1 MTITVEALPLPKGEA
16 RPYTGQDKAAL
27 EALKPAKYAQSDDE
41 LIVKRAAQ
49 IVGSSKDASES
60 ALKLAAWVHNMT
72 EGDLTVGNASA
83 SEVIRNH
90 EGDCKAFSVLLA
102 ALCRAAGIPAR
113 TADGYLYVAEFKGH
127 SNVFGGH
134 QWTQVFIGGKW
145 LDLDATL
152 ASPFNSAG
160 RITLG
165 VGLGNEDDMLGLV
178 NVMGTFTITNVAV
191 ENAAPASAAPAKA
204 GPTLP

>member
-1 MTITVEALPLPKGEA
+1 
-16 RPYTGQDKAAL
+16 
-27 EALKPAKYAQSDDE
+27 
-41 LIVKRAAQ
+41 
-49 IVGSSKDASES
+49 VGSSKDAGES

-72 EGDLTVGNASA
+72 EGDLSVGNASA

-113 TADGYLYVAEFKGH
+113 TADGYLYVPEFMGH

-134 QWTQVFIGGKW
+134 QWTQVYLGGKW
-145 LDLDATL
+145 IDLDATL
-152 ASPFNSAG
+152 EPPYNSAG

-165 VGLGNEDDMLGLV
+165 VGNGNADEMLGLV
-178 NVMGTFTITNVAV
+178 NVMGTFTITSVAV
-191 ENAAPASAAPAKA
+191 EQAAPAIRLPAQAVPAAR
-204 GPTLP
+204 